1 MKRCILLTV
10 VCFLCAILLPV
21 ALFQDARRQMYPES
35 PVSPGSGA
43 AQLTPSPVSSPS
55 DGEREFAFLDN
66 GTVRTVTMAEY
77 LPGVVA
83 GEMPA
88 AFDMEALRSQAVAA
102 RTYTLYK
109 LNQTRPTHAGAS
121 LCDDPGCCQEWV
133 DEPALREKW
142 GVDYDYYMDRIRT
155 AVESTDGQYLSY
167 EDAPILA
174 CFHSSSAGQTQSS
187 QRVWGTALPYL
198 VSVSSP
204 ETADAVPNFVSTLEL
219 SPEEFRTL
227 AEKALPSAQFAERP
241 EDWLGT
247 RTEDE
252 SGRVSALTIGSESV
266 PGTQVRDIYG
276 LRSACFDVE
285 WTGRSFL
292 FTVTG
297 YGHGAGMS
305 QYGANVMAK
314 NGSGYTEI
322 LAHYYPGTALV
333 GSIDN

>member
-1 MKRCILLTV
+1 MKRCILLSV
-10 VCFLCAILLPV
+10 LCFLCAILLPV
-21 ALFQDARRQMYPES
+21 ALFQDARRQMYPDTL
-35 PVSPGSGA
+35 PVPGSTGEEPA
-43 AQLTPSPVSSPS
+43 LSPAENAVPS
-55 DGEREFAFLDN
+55 DGERSFAFLNN
-66 GTVRTVTMAEY
+66 GTVRTLTLEEY

-109 LNQTRPTHAGAS
+109 LSQTRPTHAGAS

-174 CFHSSSAGQTQSS
+174 CFHSSSPGQTQSS
-187 QRVWGTALPYL
+187 QKVWGTALPYL

-204 ETADAVPNFVSTLEL
+204 ETAESVPNFVSTVEL

-227 AEKALPSAQFAERP
+227 AEAALPQAVFADQP
-241 EDWLGT
+241 GDWLGA
-247 RTEDE
+247 RTVDE
-252 SGRVSALTIGSESV
+252 SGRVSTLTIGSESV
-266 PGTQVRDIYG
+266 PGTAVRDIYS
-276 LRSACFDVE
+276 LRSACFDVA

-314 NGSGYTEI
+314 NGSGYEEI
-322 LAHYYPGTALV
+322 LAHYYPGTVLT
-333 GSIDN
+333 GP